1 MFKTAPLSSKM
12 MGCFYYQMKFEPMEN
27 HEIQTVLMNA
37 LSLKEVHVSG
47 DGSHFQVIAVGELF
61 DGMSRVK
68 KQQSVYAPLMEYIA
82 DNRIHALSI
91 KAYTPQEWER
101 DRKLNGF

>member
-1 MFKTAPLSSKM
+1 MAATFRL
-12 MGCFYYQMKFEPMEN
+12 
-27 HEIQTVLMNA
+27 L
-37 LSLKEVHVSG
+37 L
-47 DGSHFQVIAVGELF
+47 GEMF

-91 KAYTPQEWER
+91 KAFTPQEWAR

>member
-1 MFKTAPLSSKM
+1 MLSLFSLSDDVD
-12 MGCFYYQMKFEPMEN
+12 PMEN
-27 HEIQTVLMNA
+27 NEIQTVLMNA
-37 LSLKEVHVSG
+37 LSLQEAHVSG
-47 DGSHFQVIAVGELF
+47 DGSHFQVIAVGEVF

-68 KQQSVYAPLMEYIA
+68 KQQAVYGPLAEYIA

-91 KAYTPQEWER
+91 KAYTPQEWAR